1 MNRRDLI
8 KNALLSAG
16 AVTASGAVA
25 QEVTPSSKNHS
36 FPLPP
41 RTRSGER
48 MPNILWVCTDQQRF
62 DTIQGLSNS
71 IIKTPNLEKFVGE
84 SVTFTEAF
92 AQCPICS
99 PSRASFLSGRYPH
112 TTGLRANGQRIRPTE
127 RLVTR
132 ILADYDY
139 TCGLTGKLH
148 LSPCFGGRVEDRI
161 DDGYEVFHWSHDISD
176 QWPLKNDWYVWLDR
190 QGVKL
195 PKLSSQH
202 VWGIPI
208 DPKYS
213 QTAWC
218 SDMAIQFM
226 RQQKEFN
233 PWLMSVNIFQP
244 HHPFFPT
251 EEYLGHY
258 DPAKMPDPSY
268 HDGELDNKPIFQKVD
283 HQGAYGGSA
292 ISFAKTSAE
301 EHRKITAAYYAM
313 IEQVDTEMGRMLSV
327 LDETGQADNTIV
339 IFMSDHGEMLGDHG
353 MYLKGPYFYDC
364 LTRVPLIIRWPGRF
378 KGGTKINELVELVDI
393 APTLLN
399 AAGIP
404 VPSGMQ
410 GSSLMP
416 LLTGQTTTLRDSVY
430 MEYYDANAIFEIP
443 PMMSCVRTAKW
454 KLTFCDNPR
463 TGELYDLEKD
473 PGEFRNIWN
482 DPHYKD
488 TQEMML
494 QKLVARMIGTTD
506 PLPER
511 HVTW

>member
-16 AVTASGAVA
+16 AMTASGAVA
-25 QEVTPSSKNHS
+25 QEVTPSSEKRS

-41 RTRSGER
+41 HTTSGER

-71 IIKTPNLEKFVGE
+71 IIKTPNLEKFVGD

-92 AQCPICS
+92 VQCPICS
-99 PSRASFLSGRYPH
+99 PSRGSFLSGRYPH

-132 ILADYDY
+132 ILADYEY
-139 TCGLTGKLH
+139 TCGLSGKLH

-176 QWPLKNDWYVWLDR
+176 QWPLENDWYVWLDR

-195 PKLSSQH
+195 PKLPSQH
-202 VWGIPI
+202 VWGMPI

-218 SDMAIQFM
+218 ADMAIQFM

-251 EEYLGHY
+251 EEYLSHY

-292 ISFAKTSAE
+292 ISFAKTSPE

-313 IEQVDTEMGRMLSV
+313 IEQVDTEMGRMLSA

-378 KGGTKINELVELVDI
+378 KGGTKINSMVELLDI

-410 GSSLMP
+410 GRSLIP
-416 LLTGQTTTLRDSVY
+416 LLTGQATTHRDSVY

-463 TGELYDLEKD
+463 SGELYDLEKD
-473 PGEFRNIWN
+473 PGEFRNVWN

-494 QKLVARMIGTTD
+494 QNLVARMIETTD

-511 HVTW
+511 HTTW